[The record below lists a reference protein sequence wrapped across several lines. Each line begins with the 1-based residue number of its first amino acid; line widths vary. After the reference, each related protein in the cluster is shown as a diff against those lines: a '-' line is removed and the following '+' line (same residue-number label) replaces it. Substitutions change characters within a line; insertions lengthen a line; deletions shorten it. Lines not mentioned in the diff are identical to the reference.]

1 MQADRLITLVLDFI
15 GRCARHSIFFT
26 TYGELLKTGNT
37 CVFFRDRAEMV
48 YKEVVDELE
57 NVRVQGHEERC
68 VEHMTD
74 CVYHIAD
81 TCNDL
86 FSNDLCNRLL
96 LKTRDKSS
104 KVLHHPQT

>member
-1 MQADRLITLVLDFI
+1 
-15 GRCARHSIFFT
+15 
-26 TYGELLKTGNT
+26 
-37 CVFFRDRAEMV
+37 MV

-57 NVRVQGHEERC
+57 NARVVGHEERC
-68 VEHMTD
+68 VQHVTD

-81 TCNDL
+81 TCNDV

-104 KVLHHPQT
+104 KVCTLRTDFVSKLEHVFRSASLRFWCSSA